1 MNAYDIEI
9 VNDAAHAGEANHG
22 WCFGLPPGIRPEQW
36 PLDPDTGY
44 PLMHGFTLLLPEDY
58 RVHGPEIVAL
68 SFFSLAPDQNDGGPT
83 SVDGIREM
91 LIDPPAQPPAEAE
104 LRPFWE
110 AGRNSH
116 PRLHRMEDILGG
128 AYALILLDAAEFSG
142 VEQDQRIG
150 AAEDV
155 LHPMQ
160 TRMAIAPGLPER
172 PQFRF
177 GRRLRGRIDEHLANA
192 VDAGRSTVVLV
203 RGEGE
208 EAQRDDLRAMHPVVL
223 RQQQGEAV
231 HQRIAGVRIQRPLLR
246 TDARRQ
252 AEAPAVVG
260 FAGVRGVVDDFDVV
274 GVHGHSLV
282 GFSCSRPRRP
292 GVAV

>member
-142 VEQDQRIG
+142 APCQPPARPAGHPRVAQPAPPQWREAGSAARVVPDG
-150 AAEDV
+150 AAGDDY
-155 LHPMQ
+155 
-160 TRMAIAPGLPER
+160 
-172 PQFRF
+172 
-177 GRRLRGRIDEHLANA
+177 RR
-192 VDAGRSTVVLV
+192 
-203 RGEGE
+203 
-208 EAQRDDLRAMHPVVL
+208 
-223 RQQQGEAV
+223 
-231 HQRIAGVRIQRPLLR
+231 
-246 TDARRQ
+246 
-252 AEAPAVVG
+252 
-260 FAGVRGVVDDFDVV
+260 
-274 GVHGHSLV
+274 
-282 GFSCSRPRRP
+282 
-292 GVAV
+292 

>member
-142 VEQDQRIG
+142 APCQPPALPAG
-150 AAEDV
+150 NPLLA
-155 LHPMQ
+155 Q
-160 TRMAIAPGLPER
+160 TEPPQWLELVRR
-172 PQFRF
+172 PASCRT
-177 GRRLRGRIDEHLANA
+177 GRRTTTTCCAPSVAARRPATSNATRCAGRRGRKTPTPGWCPANTA
-192 VDAGRSTVVLV
+192 TAATSCRTTGWTARSSATTTASIPGWKGTCRTISAAPCV
-203 RGEGE
+203 RC
-208 EAQRDDLRAMHPVVL
+208 RAC
-223 RQQQGEAV
+223 
-231 HQRIAGVRIQRPLLR
+231 
-246 TDARRQ
+246 RR
-252 AEAPAVVG
+252 
-260 FAGVRGVVDDFDVV
+260 
-274 GVHGHSLV
+274 
-282 GFSCSRPRRP
+282 
-292 GVAV
+292 

>member
-1 MNAYDIEI
+1 MKAYDIEI

-91 LIDPPAQPPAEAE
+91 LIDPPAQPPADAE

-142 VEQDQRIG
+142 
-150 AAEDV
+150 
-155 LHPMQ
+155 
-160 TRMAIAPGLPER
+160 APCQPPALP
-172 PQFRF
+172 
-177 GRRLRGRIDEHLANA
+177 
-192 VDAGRSTVVLV
+192 AG
-203 RGEGE
+203 
-208 EAQRDDLRAMHPVVL
+208 
-223 RQQQGEAV
+223 
-231 HQRIAGVRIQRPLLR
+231 
-246 TDARRQ
+246 
-252 AEAPAVVG
+252 
-260 FAGVRGVVDDFDVV
+260 
-274 GVHGHSLV
+274 
-282 GFSCSRPRRP
+282 
-292 GVAV
+292 